1 MCTTCGCGS
10 GETRIEGDA
19 HEHEHVLP
27 DGTVVRHT
35 HVHEGAAHAHDHAH
49 EHRHADGTVHSHDH
63 AHDTDHGHGAA
74 HDHTHDHAHGHRH
87 ADGTLHSHDHAHDA
101 DHGHGAAHDHAHH
114 HGHTH
119 ADDGGAHAHAHDHEH
134 VMPDGSVV
142 RHTHAHDGTTDLH
155 YGHGP
160 AQAHA
165 PGLTQAKMVQ
175 IEQDILAR
183 NDRHARFNRE
193 FLAER
198 GIFAVNLVSS
208 PGSGKTTLLA
218 ESIRQL
224 MPALAV
230 TVIEG
235 DQQTTHDADRIRATG
250 ARALQINTGKGC
262 HLDASMVERA
272 LERLQPPAGSVLFI
286 ENVGNLVCPAAF
298 DLGEAHKVVV
308 LSVTEGE
315 DKPLKYP
322 DMFRAAS
329 LMLLNKVDLLPH
341 LTFDV
346 ARCVEYARRVNPSI
360 EVMQVAATKGDGME
374 RWLAWVKL
382 HALTARNA
390 AADRLAA
397 LKARVAQLNPR

>member
-10 GETRIEGDA
+10 GETRIEGAEHDPAHEHEHAHPDGTVHRHVHGHDDEHA
-19 HEHEHVLP
+19 HEHEHV
-27 DGTVVRHT
+27 
-35 HVHEGAAHAHDHAH
+35 
-49 EHRHADGTVHSHDH
+49 
-63 AHDTDHGHGAA
+63 
-74 HDHTHDHAHGHRH
+74 
-87 ADGTLHSHDHAHDA
+87 
-101 DHGHGAAHDHAHH
+101 
-114 HGHTH
+114 
-119 ADDGGAHAHAHDHEH
+119 H

-142 RHTHAHDGTTDLH
+142 RHVHAHEGATDLH

-160 AQAHA
+160 ARTHA
-165 PGLTQAKMVQ
+165 PGMSQAKMVQ
-175 IEQDILAR
+175 IEQDILSK

-208 PGSGKTTLLA
+208 PGSGKTTLLT
-218 ESIRQL
+218 ESIQRLQ
-224 MPALAV
+224 PATAV

-272 LERLQPPAGSVLFI
+272 LERLQPDEGSVLFI

-329 LMLLNKVDLLPH
+329 LMLLNKVDLLPYVA
-341 LTFDV
+341 FDV
-346 ARCVEYARRVNPSI
+346 ARCIEYARRVNPTI
-360 EVMQVAATKGDGME
+360 EVMQVSATRGEGMDL
-374 RWLAWVKL
+374 WINWVKL
-382 HALTARNA
+382 HSVTSRHAREQHVG
-390 AADRLAA
+390 A
-397 LKARVAQLNPR
+397 LKLRVADLEAKLAERG